1 MPYGSV
7 RGEQPSP
14 YNTDAHNVAENQFGF
29 WFNQKDVYN
38 EVILL
43 RLIRTNLSRQ
53 TSSIR
58 RSLGH
63 DFFCRMLPHQLQ
75 ITKAPHASQHGQVG
89 PPHLGP
95 K

>member
-1 MPYGSV
+1 MV
-7 RGEQPSP
+7 RCVASKYPSP
-14 YNTDAHNVAENQFGF
+14 DNNVAENRSGSS
-29 WFNQKDVYN
+29 FNQKDVYN